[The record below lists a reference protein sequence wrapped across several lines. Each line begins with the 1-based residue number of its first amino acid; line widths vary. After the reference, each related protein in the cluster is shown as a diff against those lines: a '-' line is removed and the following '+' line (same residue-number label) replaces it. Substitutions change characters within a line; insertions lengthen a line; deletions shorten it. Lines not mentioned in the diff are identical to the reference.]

1 MKLQILD
8 LGLIDYWKAYKLQ
21 LKLVE
26 RRIRGEIPD
35 TLILLEHPHVITLGK
50 RLSSIDLEID
60 GVPVFKVER
69 GGEATYHG
77 PGQLVGYPIIDLNSL
92 KLGVWEYVHKIE
104 EVLIRV
110 LKSFGINAGRRE
122 KAPGVWVNGE
132 RKIAS
137 IGLAIRHWVSYHGFA
152 LNVNTDLSYFKLIT
166 PCGFSPEI
174 MTSMER
180 ELGHPINMEHVK
192 ERVVKE
198 FVNVMGYSDSGR
210 ISAESIDAPLE
221 TARSTSLQGL
231 DNWVSGG

>member
-8 LGLIDYWKAYKLQ
+8 LDLIDYWKAYKLQ

-132 RKIAS
+132 RKIC
-137 IGLAIRHWVSYHGFA
+137 LLY
-152 LNVNTDLSYFKLIT
+152 T
-166 PCGFSPEI
+166 SP
-174 MTSMER
+174 SPR
-180 ELGHPINMEHVK
+180 DRG
-192 ERVVKE
+192 
-198 FVNVMGYSDSGR
+198 
-210 ISAESIDAPLE
+210 
-221 TARSTSLQGL
+221 
-231 DNWVSGG
+231 

>member
-1 MKLQILD
+1 MKLQVLE
-8 LGLIDYWKAYKLQ
+8 LGLIDYWKAYELQ
-21 LKLVE
+21 LRLVE
-26 RRIRGEIPD
+26 RRIRDEVPD

-50 RLSSIDLEID
+50 RLSSINLEIR

-77 PGQLVGYPIIDLNSL
+77 PGQLVGYPIIDLNYL
-92 KLGVWEYVHKIE
+92 KLGVWEYVHRIE
-104 EVLIRV
+104 EILIRV

-137 IGLAIRHWVSYHGFA
+137 IGLAIKHWISYHGFA

-166 PCGFSPEI
+166 PCGFPPEI

-192 ERVVKE
+192 KRIIKE
-198 FVNVMGYSDSGR
+198 FVDVIGYSDIEE
-210 ISAESIDAPLE
+210 ISAENLNTLLE
-221 TARSTSLQGL
+221 TIESTNL
-231 DNWVSGG
+231 